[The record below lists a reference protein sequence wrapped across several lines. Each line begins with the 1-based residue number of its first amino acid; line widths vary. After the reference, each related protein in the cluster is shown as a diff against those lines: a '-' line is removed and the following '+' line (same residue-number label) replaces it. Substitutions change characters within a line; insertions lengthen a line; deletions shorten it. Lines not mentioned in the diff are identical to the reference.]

1 MRRQGVRFVATA
13 LAAATIVL
21 TGVLTTAATAAP
33 VGCAWLGES
42 DQRDVNIGAPDL
54 DAFYVQDE
62 LVPDAA
68 STVTISGRFP
78 YARYFSFHAYDAQGD
93 TLGSI
98 YDQQITAHR
107 GSANPY
113 RRKPPRGARDFY
125 TLHVVF
131 TAAPATRARNTLYVD
146 PAKAGPVAT
155 LIYRVYVPRTPSDPS
170 GDVGYPA
177 VTTSHGGQSI
187 LEQNGCVTAPPPF
200 GSDVWKF
207 EAENDYPAA
216 APTLPDS
223 AATKIPTWTRS
234 YGSRLGNEQNAYL
247 GAIVSR
253 AYGDLVVI
261 QARAPSFPNT
271 LSGTPPYA
279 RAQLRYWSFCTY
291 DDQGE
296 AGWGCAADYA
306 ASVQGGAL
314 TYVISDPGQRPV
326 NATPGDGVA
335 WLPWGATQSSIQVV
349 YRNMLPARS
358 FRDAA
363 QRINEGQSAKAVMG
377 PYYPR
382 AVYCSKATFER
393 GGWRGRV

>member
-177 VTTSHGGQSI
+177 VTTSHGGQCVEVRSRER
-187 LEQNGCVTAPPPF
+187 LPGRSAYAAGLGCDEDPDLDALVREPAR
-200 GSDVWKF
+200 
-207 EAENDYPAA
+207 ERAERVP
-216 APTLPDS
+216 
-223 AATKIPTWTRS
+223 R
-234 YGSRLGNEQNAYL
+234 R
-247 GAIVSR
+247 
-253 AYGDLVVI
+253 DLV
-261 QARAPSFPNT
+261 ARVRRPRRDPRP
-271 LSGTPPYA
+271 G
-279 RAQLRYWSFCTY
+279 AQLPEHTERHTALCT
-291 DDQGE
+291 
-296 AGWGCAADYA
+296 CAVA
-306 ASVQGGAL
+306 VL
-314 TYVISDPGQRPV
+314 VILHLRRPG
-326 NATPGDGVA
+326 
-335 WLPWGATQSSIQVV
+335 
-349 YRNMLPARS
+349 
-358 FRDAA
+358 
-363 QRINEGQSAKAVMG
+363 
-377 PYYPR
+377 
-382 AVYCSKATFER
+382 
-393 GGWRGRV
+393 